1 MIFRSLKNNFY
12 HAFYDYQ
19 NCNLLFLCNI
29 SFHDDT
35 LYVVH
40 NSAYEEMYIDL
51 YNTINIYMINYN
63 IIFFVVRI
71 GSRGYSYNIFN
82 LQVIIIRFSLS
93 NP

>member
-1 MIFRSLKNNFY
+1 MI
-12 HAFYDYQ
+12 
-19 NCNLLFLCNI
+19 
-29 SFHDDT
+29 T
-35 LYVVH
+35 

-93 NP
+93 ETCMPGFYLVCGFLEDMFSPQSRTFS

>member
-1 MIFRSLKNNFY
+1 
-12 HAFYDYQ
+12 
-19 NCNLLFLCNI
+19 
-29 SFHDDT
+29 
-35 LYVVH
+35 
-40 NSAYEEMYIDL
+40 
-51 YNTINIYMINYN
+51 MINYN